1 MANNRPRIAAP
12 TTLAGL
18 TLAVVAALGAIYQG
32 GRLRERIVDDRTPSE
47 LNVAYLEAW
56 LRSAPSDPVYLR
68 VLGEQ
73 YIALGQIDHAE
84 KIAARLTA
92 LDAPVARRN
101 GERLALRCDMQR
113 AFAATPGSADREA
126 GLARAREHLAA
137 MAAESWSVDDLR
149 TLAGQAL
156 AAGATDV
163 AVRYEMRLVQ
173 ADPDR
178 RLYWQRR
185 VAQHR
190 LGLGDYRGTAQAYFA
205 AQAMDT
211 DRASARRDFLAAV
224 RALQSGNLL
233 DEALSEGDAH
243 LGALADDRESL
254 EAMLTLARAAHRT
267 DLVERYGRALMK
279 FVAPSATGDT
289 LSETRGGVVP
299 VSLATVSASAS
310 ASLKVE
316 QAVEQAHGA
325 YAPRQPQRG
334 VWLRLGQ
341 AEAERLQAARGASG
355 STRFAAAAFPAEG
368 RVRVVR
374 IATGAAVPASRPAAS
389 AQSSAHGGT
398 NATGALALTL
408 YQSFLEAGDLANAER
423 IATAEVTRAPDD
435 AAWLARLAQV
445 QEWRNE
451 PAAALQSWLADA
463 KATGDATA
471 WRNVQRLAPMLH
483 DDERY
488 VQALAHASNAA
499 PDDMTLVDGVIAA
512 YERLGRPDD
521 ALAFLN
527 ARAHGP
533 QADAIRSR
541 IALLA
546 QRAGRDDLALA
557 TYRSLQHRAPSKV
570 EYALHGAN
578 LLYAHNDFAGALAM
592 LKRSAPYAT
601 DADVLFWRTYGQLA
615 QRLQDEEQTHLAYR
629 HLLAGGQASP
639 EDLAAMTFFYD
650 PHPLDAARTAER
662 QYQRTGEI
670 RALRD
675 AIDYYLAAH
684 ARERVAAL
692 LEHLT
697 PEQRAAAERDSG
709 FLAARAEYQRQSGKV
724 GDALDDLRR
733 AIARPEATPDTRAA
747 YLWMLVDQGSEG
759 ELRTVLQRW
768 RAASL
773 ENESLWGPFA
783 AAELRLNRPVAALEY
798 LRRQAAAQAR
808 DPLWLLTYADAQELA
823 GHPGLAWSMRREVW
837 RGLMRETEAA
847 RTAKPGPRA
856 GGPALRL
863 PARGDWEAS
872 TQLQGRRAM
881 LAQTLT
887 NGDFARRLLDS
898 LTGPSADAPADP
910 SSVSLLG
917 NAKGL
922 SPLPSL
928 STRGAQYR
936 SQREAVARDVA
947 VAWAVSHERYD
958 VAKRWL
964 ARRYALRLAGAQDEQ
979 LAIAL
984 ANDDVRKIDAL
995 LDDRTAVLPLAN
1007 RIDGASRAD
1016 RQGQAQA
1023 LAFAG
1028 LDGAPDDDDM
1038 HQRLVDTS
1046 LFWNQ
1051 SIEASVDNYVEHPL
1065 DYVQQTLG
1073 GSLKLSDHYMIG
1085 MRAYQREQRSAD
1097 TTQLVGVDP
1106 LDRAAEFYARR
1117 LTHDT
1122 RAELGFGRRT
1132 ALDSFYTFRAEATVG
1147 TNSPLSFNASV
1158 ARNAEATELQTLQ
1171 VGGMKD
1177 KAMGGFTWQMTPR
1190 WSVSG
1195 SIEADRFYSQA
1206 RTFVGS
1212 GAVQQ
1217 AEIDYKIRT
1226 EYPDYTLRF
1235 VGAHGQYNDSGQSDA
1250 LLARLLPADA
1260 GPATASTFTPNS
1272 YTEFGAY
1279 IGFGNDLVDRYTHA
1293 WRPYLDVG
1301 TVHDTVQG
1309 WGVDANVGI
1318 AGSVFGGDQAALYF
1332 RHQRVAQTGSAVTV
1346 IGARYRWLY

>member
-56 LRSAPSDPVYLR
+56 LRSAPSDPVYLH

-84 KIAARLTA
+84 AIAARLTA
-92 LDAPVARRN
+92 LDAPAARRN

-156 AAGATDV
+156 AVGATDV

-173 ADPDR
+173 ADPER
-178 RLYWQRR
+178 RVYWQRR

-205 AQAMDT
+205 AQAMEA

-233 DEALSEGDAH
+233 DEALGEGDAH

-279 FVAPSATGDT
+279 FVVPSATGDT
-289 LSETRGGVVP
+289 LSETKGGVIP
-299 VSLATVSASAS
+299 VSLAATASAS
-310 ASLKVE
+310 ALLKGEEARV
-316 QAVEQAHGA
+316 AHA
-325 YAPRQPQRG
+325 RQQPQHG

-341 AEAERLQAARGASG
+341 AEAERLRAAGGASP
-355 STRFAAAAFPAEG
+355 STRFIAAAFPAAG

-374 IATGAAVPASRPAAS
+374 IATGAAVPASQPAAS
-389 AQSSAHGGT
+389 SQSSAHAGT
-398 NATGALALTL
+398 NANGALALTL

-423 IATAEVTRAPDD
+423 IATAEVKRAPDD

-445 QEWRNE
+445 EEWRNE

-463 KATGDATA
+463 KATGDAAA
-471 WRNVQRLAPMLH
+471 WGNVQRLAPMLH

-488 VQALAHASNAA
+488 VQALAYASNAA

-533 QADAIRSR
+533 QTDAIRSR

-557 TYRSLQHRAPSKV
+557 TYRSLQHQAPSKV

-615 QRLQDEEQTHLAYR
+615 RRLQDDEQTQRAYR

-684 ARERVAAL
+684 ARERVGSL

-697 PEQRAAAERDSG
+697 PEQRSAAERDSG
-709 FLAARAEYQRQSGKV
+709 FLASRAEYERQSGNV

-733 AIARPEATPDTRAA
+733 AIARPDSTPDTRAA

-759 ELRTVLQRW
+759 ELRAVLQRW

-773 ENESLWGPFA
+773 DNESLWGPFA

-808 DPLWLLTYADAQELA
+808 DPLWLLTYADAQEMA

-863 PARGDWEAS
+863 PARGDW
-872 TQLQGRRAM
+872 
-881 LAQTLT
+881 
-887 NGDFARRLLDS
+887 
-898 LTGPSADAPADP
+898 
-910 SSVSLLG
+910 
-917 NAKGL
+917 
-922 SPLPSL
+922 
-928 STRGAQYR
+928 
-936 SQREAVARDVA
+936 
-947 VAWAVSHERYD
+947 
-958 VAKRWL
+958 
-964 ARRYALRLAGAQDEQ
+964 
-979 LAIAL
+979 
-984 ANDDVRKIDAL
+984 
-995 LDDRTAVLPLAN
+995 
-1007 RIDGASRAD
+1007 
-1016 RQGQAQA
+1016 
-1023 LAFAG
+1023 
-1028 LDGAPDDDDM
+1028 
-1038 HQRLVDTS
+1038 
-1046 LFWNQ
+1046 
-1051 SIEASVDNYVEHPL
+1051 
-1065 DYVQQTLG
+1065 
-1073 GSLKLSDHYMIG
+1073 
-1085 MRAYQREQRSAD
+1085 
-1097 TTQLVGVDP
+1097 
-1106 LDRAAEFYARR
+1106 
-1117 LTHDT
+1117 
-1122 RAELGFGRRT
+1122 
-1132 ALDSFYTFRAEATVG
+1132 
-1147 TNSPLSFNASV
+1147 
-1158 ARNAEATELQTLQ
+1158 
-1171 VGGMKD
+1171 
-1177 KAMGGFTWQMTPR
+1177 
-1190 WSVSG
+1190 
-1195 SIEADRFYSQA
+1195 
-1206 RTFVGS
+1206 
-1212 GAVQQ
+1212 
-1217 AEIDYKIRT
+1217 
-1226 EYPDYTLRF
+1226 
-1235 VGAHGQYNDSGQSDA
+1235 
-1250 LLARLLPADA
+1250 
-1260 GPATASTFTPNS
+1260 
-1272 YTEFGAY
+1272 
-1279 IGFGNDLVDRYTHA
+1279 
-1293 WRPYLDVG
+1293 
-1301 TVHDTVQG
+1301 
-1309 WGVDANVGI
+1309 
-1318 AGSVFGGDQAALYF
+1318 
-1332 RHQRVAQTGSAVTV
+1332 
-1346 IGARYRWLY
+1346 

>member
-32 GRLRERIVDDRTPSE
+32 GRLRERIVDDHTPSE

-73 YIALGQIDHAE
+73 YVALGQIDHAE
-84 KIAARLTA
+84 EIAARLSA
-92 LDAPVARRN
+92 LAAPVARRN

-137 MAAESWSVDDLR
+137 MAAESWSADDLR

-156 AAGATDV
+156 AVGATDI

-224 RALQSGNLL
+224 RALQSGDLL
-233 DEALSEGDAH
+233 DVALSEGDAH

-254 EAMLTLARAAHRT
+254 EAMLALARAAHRT
-267 DLVERYGRALMK
+267 DLVERYARALMK
-279 FVAPSATGDT
+279 FVVPSATGDVT
-289 LSETRGGVVP
+289 SETRGGFVP
-299 VSLATVSASAS
+299 VSLAASAS
-310 ASLKVE
+310 PKVDE
-316 QAVEQAHGA
+316 AHGVSV
-325 YAPRQPQRG
+325 RQQPGRG

-341 AEAERLQAARGASG
+341 AEAERLRAAGGPSRS
-355 STRFAAAAFPAEG
+355 SPFIAAAFRAAG
-368 RVRVVR
+368 RVSVVR
-374 IATGAAVPASRPAAS
+374 IATGPDVAASQPAAS
-389 AQSSAHGGT
+389 PESGVHAGT
-398 NATGALALTL
+398 DANDALALTL
-408 YQSFLEAGDLANAER
+408 YQSFLEAGDLANAQR
-423 IATAEVTRAPDD
+423 IAAEEVKHAPDA
-435 AAWLARLAQV
+435 AAWQARLAQV

-451 PAAALQSWLADA
+451 PAAALQSWLAAA

-483 DDERY
+483 DDARY
-488 VQALAHASNAA
+488 VQALAYASNAA

-521 ALAFLN
+521 ALAFLD

-533 QADAIRSR
+533 QAEAIRSR
-541 IALLA
+541 IAMLA
-546 QRAGRDDLALA
+546 QRAGHDDLALA
-557 TYRSLQHRAPSKV
+557 TYRSLQQQAPGKI

-578 LLYAHNDFAGALAM
+578 LLYARNDFAGALAM
-592 LKRSAPYAT
+592 LKRSARYAT

-615 QRLQDEEQTHLAYR
+615 QRLQDDEQTHLAYR

-650 PHPLDAARTAER
+650 PHPLDAARTAEL

-692 LEHLT
+692 LERLT

-709 FLAARAEYQRQSGKV
+709 FLAARAEYERQSGKA

-733 AIARPEATPDTRAA
+733 AIARPDSTPDTRAA

-783 AAELRLNRPVAALEY
+783 AAELRLNRPVAALGY

-808 DPLWLLTYADAQELA
+808 DPLWLLTYADAQEMA

-837 RGLMRETEAA
+837 RALMRETEAA

-856 GGPALRL
+856 GGTALRL

-898 LTGPSADAPADP
+898 LTGPSADAPADS

-922 SPLPSL
+922 SPLPSS

-964 ARRYALRLAGAQDEQ
+964 ARRYALRLAGSQDEQ

-1007 RIDGASRAD
+1007 RIDGATRTD

-1028 LDGAPDDDDM
+1028 LDGAPDDDL

-1117 LTHDT
+1117 LTHDMRT
-1122 RAELGFGRRT
+1122 EIGFGRRT

-1177 KAMGGFTWQMTPR
+1177 KAMGGFTWQVTPR
-1190 WSVSG
+1190 WSLSG

-1235 VGAHGQYNDSGQSDA
+1235 VGAHGQYNASGQSDA

-1260 GPATASTFTPNS
+1260 GPATAANFTPNS

-1309 WGVDANVGI
+1309 WGIDANVGI
-1318 AGSVFGGDQAALYF
+1318 AGSVFGGDQAALYV